1 MASEL
6 RTVLVVGTGLIG
18 TSIALALRE
27 RGLRVLLA
35 DHDQGAVRLAREL
48 GAGEEWQPEAASASG
63 ESGSGGSGSGGSGS
77 GGSGETID
85 LAVLAVPPAHVAGEL
100 LALQRNGTATFY
112 TDVASVKVEPI
123 ERAAQLGCDMSTYVA
138 SHPLAGREKSGP
150 GAARAELFLGRPWAL
165 CPTSDATPEAR
176 AAVLRLV
183 ELCGGN
189 PVEVDAAEHD
199 QAVAVVSHA
208 PHVTASAVA
217 ARLADASDI
226 ALGLAGQGV
235 RDVTRIAGSDPGLWL
250 GILSGNATPV
260 AEVLEAISRDLA
272 EAATALRALADG
284 DGTVTQEL
292 TQLLKRGVAG
302 HGRIPGKH
310 GGPAPAYVV
319 VQVVVGDRP
328 GQLARLFQI
337 CDEVGVNVE
346 DVRLEHAP
354 GLPLGIAEVSVQPD
368 AAAVLTKAL
377 HERGW
382 QVP

>member
-18 TSIALALRE
+18 TSVALALR
-27 RGLRVLLA
+27 RHGVRVLLA
-35 DHDQGAVRLAREL
+35 DRDQGAVRLAREL
-48 GAGEEWQPEAASASG
+48 GAGEEWRPGQPGTGPDGPSG
-63 ESGSGGSGSGGSGS
+63 ERA
-77 GGSGETID
+77 D
-85 LAVLAVPPAHVAGEL
+85 LAVIAVPPGHVATEL
-100 LALQRNGTATFY
+100 LDLQRLDAAACY
-112 TDVASVKVEPI
+112 TDVASVKAEPI
-123 ERAAQLGCDMSTYVA
+123 AQAARLGCDLTTYVA
-138 SHPLAGREKSGP
+138 SHPLAGRERSGP

-165 CPTSDATPEAR
+165 CPTEESSPEAR

-183 ELCGGN
+183 ELCGAN

-199 QAVAVVSHA
+199 RAVAVVSHA
-208 PHVTASAVA
+208 PHVAASAVA
-217 ARLADASDI
+217 ARLADAPDV

-235 RDVTRIAGSDPGLWL
+235 RDVTRIAGGDPGLWL
-250 GILSGNATPV
+250 GILSGNADPV
-260 AEVLEAISRDLA
+260 AEVLEAVSRDLA
-272 EAATALRALADG
+272 EAASALRALSGG
-284 DGTVTQEL
+284 DGTAGEDI

-319 VQVVVGDRP
+319 VQVIIGDRP
-328 GQLARLFQI
+328 GQLAKLFQV

-354 GLPLGIAEVSVQPD
+354 GLPLGVAEVAVQPE
-368 AAAVLTKAL
+368 AAPVLTRAL

>member
-18 TSIALALRE
+18 TSIALALRQ

-48 GAGEEWQPEAASASG
+48 GAGEEWHPETHAREEQHPETHAQAASASG
-63 ESGSGGSGSGGSGS
+63 E
-77 GGSGETID
+77 SGETID
-85 LAVLAVPPAHVAGEL
+85 LAVLAVPPALIAGEL

-165 CPTSDATPEAR
+165 CPTPDATPEAR

-189 PVEVDAAEHD
+189 PIEVDAAEHD

-208 PHVTASAVA
+208 PHVAASAVA

-260 AEVLEAISRDLA
+260 AEVLEAVSHDLA

-284 DGTVTQEL
+284 DGTATQEL